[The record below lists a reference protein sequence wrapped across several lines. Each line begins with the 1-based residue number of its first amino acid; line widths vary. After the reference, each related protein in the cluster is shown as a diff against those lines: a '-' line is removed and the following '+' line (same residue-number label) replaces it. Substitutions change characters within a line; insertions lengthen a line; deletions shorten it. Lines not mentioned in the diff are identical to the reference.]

1 MVIDA
6 EIEDEYEGHDLD
18 GQEERRLQKEQLL
31 ALFMTRKASK
41 NLEEN
46 ELKAV
51 QHFLSSY
58 VDPFKPEMMKESSL
72 ELLVKSSEILNIE
85 SDSRPFT
92 HKTDVDA
99 LFQKD
104 AVVKKELNKVKQP
117 NPKMNQTEK

>member
-1 MVIDA
+1 
-6 EIEDEYEGHDLD
+6 
-18 GQEERRLQKEQLL
+18 
-31 ALFMTRKASK
+31 MTRMAGK

-58 VDPFKPEMMKESSL
+58 LDPFKEDKLRESVL
-72 ELLVKSSEILNIE
+72 EALVCNSEILNIE

-99 LFQKD
+99 LF
-104 AVVKKELNKVKQP
+104 
-117 NPKMNQTEK
+117 

>member
-1 MVIDA
+1 M
-6 EIEDEYEGHDLD
+6 
-18 GQEERRLQKEQLL
+18 

-58 VDPFKPEMMKESSL
+58 VDPFKPELLKEAIL
-72 ELLVKSSEILNIE
+72 ESLVKSSEILNIE

-104 AVVKKELNKVKQP
+104 IAVKKELNKVR
-117 NPKMNQTEK
+117 